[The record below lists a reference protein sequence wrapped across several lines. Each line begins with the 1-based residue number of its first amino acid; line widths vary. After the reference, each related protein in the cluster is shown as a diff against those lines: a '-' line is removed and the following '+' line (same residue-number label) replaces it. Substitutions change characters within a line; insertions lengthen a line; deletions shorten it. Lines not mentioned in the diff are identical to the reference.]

1 MARNAVCSRVGRS
14 EAATMLPW
22 EITMADTFSYFRYT
36 HKKNQIQNFN
46 ILVALSVGRLSLT
59 LQIQSIQASW
69 SKTFL
74 MNPIKF

>member
-22 EITMADTFSYFRYT
+22 EITMADTFSYFMYT
-36 HKKNQIQNFN
+36 HKNQIQNFN
-46 ILVALSVGRLSLT
+46 ILVAVSVGRLSLT